1 MLGTKILLVSGQKLR
16 MQFGVNVTAI
26 HTKIERVTQKIHSIL
41 LFLLFAVVSAAP
53 KEQPPAVDTTL
64 CSLAAHPKM
73 FNNKRVRASAAV
85 QSSVIEGG
93 TWLIDTSCAGEAVEL
108 SIPDQIRNYPEQHPG
123 FKALDDAIRRR
134 GNIGTVGKKITATFT
149 GKFVSRSTPP
159 KKNCLSRKS

>member
-1 MLGTKILLVSGQKLR
+1 MR
-16 MQFGVNVTAI
+16 YRR
-26 HTKIERVTQKIHSIL
+26 RVAQKIHSIL
-41 LFLLFAVVSAAP
+41 FFLLFAVVSAAP

-73 FNNKRVRASAAV
+73 FNNKRVRTSAAV

-108 SIPDQIRNYPEQHPG
+108 SIPDQIRNNPEQHQG

-134 GNIGTVGKKITATFT
+134 GNIGTVGKKITATFI
-149 GKFVSRSTPP
+149 GKFISRSKAP
-159 KKNCLSRKS
+159 KRTLVLEKVENLRVAIEKE